1 MRSSIQPPHKQSYL
15 SLFPKDLEQINW
27 YGFQTIRESS
37 PWSQCTEPITILML
51 QAPSEAQWK
60 GLWKIKTTDRIKILL
75 WKMATNSLPTRDI
88 LHQRFE
94 NINSS
99 CALCG
104 SDLESKC
111 HLFFTCLI
119 ARAIWFE
126 TCWGFRTD
134 SQHVQCRES
143 WKPPSPGFIKLNVD
157 AAANLSRTALAV
169 VARNSFDEVIKVWA
183 KPHHSC
189 PPIQTEASAIQWAV
203 NLASRERWNQVL
215 MKSDSKV
222 CMDSLSDNPSVPNWA
237 ISNDIFNILNSAL
250 SFLCCS
256 FVWARRSCNVA
267 AHIAAKL
274 ALSLASP
281 LCFNEENLPEV
292 ILSACVVDS
301 SNVDSSF
308 SVEWYWSLGKKKK
321 KSQTL
326 I

>member
-1 MRSSIQPPHKQSYL
+1 
-15 SLFPKDLEQINW
+15 
-27 YGFQTIRESS
+27 
-37 PWSQCTEPITILML
+37 
-51 QAPSEAQWK
+51 
-60 GLWKIKTTDRIKILL
+60 
-75 WKMATNSLPTRDI
+75 MATNSLPTRDI

-157 AAANLSRTALAV
+157 AAVNLSRTAQAV

-189 PPIQTEASAIQWAV
+189 PPIQAEASAIQWAV

-215 MKSDSKV
+215 MKSDSKL

-281 LCFNEENLPEV
+281 LCFDEENLPEV

-308 SVEWYWSLGKKKK
+308 SVE
-321 KSQTL
+321 
-326 I
+326 